1 MLAGLGAGLLAG
13 LLGIGGGLLVVPVL
27 FFVLSQDPV
36 HAGYAMH
43 VALGSS
49 LAFIV
54 INSGMATLTHQRLG
68 GVRWREV
75 GWLAPALIAGGLL
88 GAAIADQLPTAWLQ
102 RWFGGFL
109 IVMAAYLFIQR
120 IPDLPNRMARSW
132 QSAVAGLPIGMVA
145 SLAGV
150 GGGVMLVPWFLSRGF
165 RTADAVGTSSACTV
179 LVALVGTIG
188 FALISDPVPLKGA
201 TGYVYWPAVA
211 AFAITAMVTAPFGAR
226 LAHRVNQRSLRRGFA
241 LLVLLVGI
249 KLLLF

>member
-1 MLAGLGAGLLAG
+1 MLAGLAAGLLAG

-27 FFVLSQDPV
+27 FFVLSQDSV
-36 HAGYAMH
+36 HAAYAMH

-75 GWLAPALIAGGLL
+75 RWLAPGLIVGGLL

-132 QSAVAGLPIGMVA
+132 KSALAGLPIGLVA

-150 GGGVMLVPWFLSRGF
+150 GGGVMLVPWLLTRGF

-188 FALISDPVPLKGA
+188 YAVISDPVPLDGA

-211 AFAITAMVTAPFGAR
+211 AFAVTALVTAPFGAR

-241 LLVLLVGI
+241 LLVLLVGV
-249 KLLLF
+249 KLLLG